1 MVAEA
6 RCTAGAKPKVL
17 TLCAAVTTVLVG
29 ARKALA
35 DVIGDERFAFD
46 NLETTNLNATRKSA
60 RLRETVDQLDVAERL
75 IDEAIGTI
83 EDARR

>member
-1 MVAEA
+1 MNAERRA
-6 RCTAGAKPKVL
+6 VL
-17 TLCAAVTTVLVG
+17 AAVTTVLVG